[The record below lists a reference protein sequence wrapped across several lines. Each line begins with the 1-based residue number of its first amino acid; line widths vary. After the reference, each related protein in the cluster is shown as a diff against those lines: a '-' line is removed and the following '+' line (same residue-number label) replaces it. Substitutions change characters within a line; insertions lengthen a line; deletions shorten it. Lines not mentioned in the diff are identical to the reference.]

1 MRAHS
6 LRSQPHDVTPV
17 YYTIRIRGLLGQGVL
32 RSFHDLHV
40 AQPAGETVLTGH
52 LDGWRL
58 QEVLARIEA
67 LGLDLVELRRLDAH
81 RP

>member
-6 LRSQPHDVTPV
+6 LRSQPHDVTLV
-17 YYTIRIRGLLGQGVL
+17 CYRIRIRGLLGEGVL
-32 RSFHDLHV
+32 RSFHDLHI

-52 LDGWRL
+52 LDRPRL
-58 QEVLARIEA
+58 QEVLTRIEA
-67 LGLDLVELRRLDAH
+67 LGLELVELRRLDAH